1 MKDTQC
7 GRDAEPK
14 EVVSPHIEP
23 ILPMLILWR
32 STPCLSNKWRS
43 LECTWSPTASVFP
56 WNTLSSLTYGFFEAT
71 LLQVKKA
78 VLGCCQRMGNPSM
91 HRGFNHIYSRL
102 WKDMLSQNVLLIKL
116 FHSQSTTHQAMRSSA
131 QSLSHFILLQKCRSW
146 VSMAT
151 SESTGVWTQNGVK
164 SHEPFD
170 HEVGQE
176 PRNMGRI
183 KEHAPV
189 PTKTGKGSPK
199 PTALPAGSLS
209 LIHKVVGWWLPRSTL
224 WMKPVLTKWT
234 QCKPPWPSQ
243 KSMQMPW
250 STMTLAIFK
259 TMCNAASLWKK
270 PSGPFSIRSW
280 MSFTGPTTNAAKP
293 NWPAVKP
300 NVSGEFG
307 RTWVKSLTHGCVGR
321 IFFWMAWRDVA
332 IGFGFVKA
340 LGSGMLTCVR
350 CQASRGAEPRQRPAT
365 GRHGMSWVWKYEKSL
380 WEQVCTKHGKK
391 QTTKTWE
398 EPDNHK
404 EQCFWTKP
412 LAHTFLTNPFLWVFF
427 FKVFGLLVVLVA
439 GKSFRNQKPKK
450 LEENQKNQ
458 KNQCLQRK
466 SLAQTFLRMLWFFC
480 FFWFFSRFLGFW

>member
-1 MKDTQC
+1 MF
-7 GRDAEPK
+7 EL
-14 EVVSPHIEP
+14 VVLVIGPPDHVH
-23 ILPMLILWR
+23 
-32 STPCLSNKWRS
+32 N
-43 LECTWSPTASVFP
+43 
-56 WNTLSSLTYGFFEAT
+56 
-71 LLQVKKA
+71 
-78 VLGCCQRMGNPSM
+78 
-91 HRGFNHIYSRL
+91 
-102 WKDMLSQNVLLIKL
+102 LSQSRCRATILTLRMDSVGDWNVPLKVMACMKGNLAICLQTAAGAFSLQFAKRCGYMQVWMQQTRC
-116 FHSQSTTHQAMRSSA
+116 HVASHPSVNPHNCSA
-131 QSLSHFILLQKCRSW
+131 QCILLVSVAIPSVSNSKFLCSNGGPQKTCHAEALGEDSHQQREGKEDLPVSTFQMHGMQRPLAYWSTRKRCSMYHCYQWELRWRIHSAEEMQNQRRLYLSHFILLQKCRSW

-321 IFFWMAWRDVA
+321 IFFEWHE
-332 IGFGFVKA
+332 
-340 LGSGMLTCVR
+340 GM
-350 CQASRGAEPRQRPAT
+350 
-365 GRHGMSWVWKYEKSL
+365 
-380 WEQVCTKHGKK
+380 
-391 QTTKTWE
+391 
-398 EPDNHK
+398 
-404 EQCFWTKP
+404 
-412 LAHTFLTNPFLWVFF
+412 
-427 FKVFGLLVVLVA
+427 
-439 GKSFRNQKPKK
+439 
-450 LEENQKNQ
+450 
-458 KNQCLQRK
+458 
-466 SLAQTFLRMLWFFC
+466 
-480 FFWFFSRFLGFW
+480 